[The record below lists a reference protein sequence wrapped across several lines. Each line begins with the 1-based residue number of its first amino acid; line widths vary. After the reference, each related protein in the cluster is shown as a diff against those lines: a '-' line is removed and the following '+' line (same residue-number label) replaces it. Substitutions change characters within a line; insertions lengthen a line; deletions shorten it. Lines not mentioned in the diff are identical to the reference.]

1 MNHSKKNKLT
11 NNTSCKSDL
20 NIDKSFFGEE
30 SLLIDSSAL
39 LSNLKFGQSVHY
51 DSSKQGWVVEQNLED
66 IIMNL
71 RDRATEKRFENMEFA
86 VDEKGRPDGIKNKQ
100 EMILTI
106 ASDIAES
113 ISEMV
118 FEEVKQILEKD
129 DWVDTKAME
138 MLKESMED

>member
-1 MNHSKKNKLT
+1 MSHSN
-11 NNTSCKSDL
+11 DEEA
-20 NIDKSFFGEE
+20 KSFFTGGG
-30 SLLIDSSAL
+30 LIDGAMLTNS
-39 LSNLKFGQSVHY
+39 LKFGQSVHY
-51 DSSKQGWVVEQNLED
+51 DSIKQDWVVESSLED
-66 IIMNL
+66 LIDEL
-71 RDRATEKRFENMEFA
+71 KDKATEKRFENMEFA

>member
-1 MNHSKKNKLT
+1 MNHSNEEEA
-11 NNTSCKSDL
+11 
-20 NIDKSFFGEE
+20 KSFFTGGG
-30 SLLIDSSAL
+30 LIDGAMLTNS
-39 LSNLKFGQSVHY
+39 LKFGQSVHY
-51 DSSKQGWVVEQNLED
+51 DSIKQDWVVEQSLED
-66 IIMNL
+66 LIDEL
-71 RDRATEKRFENMEFA
+71 KDKATEKRFENMEFA

-118 FEEVKQILEKD
+118 FEEAKQILEKD

>member
-1 MNHSKKNKLT
+1 MNHSN
-11 NNTSCKSDL
+11 DEEA
-20 NIDKSFFGEE
+20 KSFFTGGG
-30 SLLIDSSAL
+30 LIDGAMLTNS
-39 LSNLKFGQSVHY
+39 LKFGQSVHY
-51 DSSKQGWVVEQNLED
+51 DSIKQNWVVESSLED
-66 IIMNL
+66 LIDEL
-71 RDRATEKRFENMEFA
+71 KDKATEKRFENMEFA

>member
-1 MNHSKKNKLT
+1 MNHSN
-11 NNTSCKSDL
+11 DGEA
-20 NIDKSFFGEE
+20 KSFFKGQ
-30 SLLIDSSAL
+30 SIIDSAMLMNS
-39 LSNLKFGQSVHY
+39 LKFGQSVHY
-51 DSSKQGWVVEQNLED
+51 DSIKQDWIVEQSLED
-66 IIMNL
+66 LIDEL
-71 RDRATEKRFENMEFA
+71 KDKATEKRFENMEFA

-118 FEEVKQILEKD
+118 FEEAKQILEKD
-129 DWVDTKAME
+129 DWVDIKAME

>member
-1 MNHSKKNKLT
+1 MNHSNEEEA
-11 NNTSCKSDL
+11 
-20 NIDKSFFGEE
+20 KSFFTG
-30 SLLIDSSAL
+30 SGLIDGAMLTDS
-39 LSNLKFGQSVHY
+39 LKFGQRVHY
-51 DSSKQGWVVEQNLED
+51 DSIKQDWVVEQSLED
-66 IIMNL
+66 IIMDL
-71 RDRATEKRFENMEFA
+71 KDRATEKRFENMEFA

>member
-1 MNHSKKNKLT
+1 MNHSNEEEA
-11 NNTSCKSDL
+11 
-20 NIDKSFFGEE
+20 KSFFTGGGLMDVAMLTN
-30 SLLIDSSAL
+30 S
-39 LSNLKFGQSVHY
+39 LKFGQSVHY
-51 DSSKQGWVVEQNLED
+51 DSTKQGWVVEQSLED
-66 IIMNL
+66 LIDELKNK
-71 RDRATEKRFENMEFA
+71 ATEKRFENMEFA

>member
-1 MNHSKKNKLT
+1 MNHSN
-11 NNTSCKSDL
+11 DEEA
-20 NIDKSFFGEE
+20 KSFFSGE
-30 SLLIDSSAL
+30 SLIDGSTL
-39 LSNLKFGQSVHY
+39 MNNLKFGQSVHY
-51 DSSKQGWVVEQNLED
+51 DSIKQDWVVESSLED
-66 IIMNL
+66 LIDEL
-71 RDRATEKRFENMEFA
+71 KDKATEKRFENMEFA

>member
-1 MNHSKKNKLT
+1 MSRSKKNKLT
-11 NNTSCKSDL
+11 NNTSCESDL
-20 NIDKSFFGEE
+20 NIGKSFFGGEG
-30 SLLIDSSAL
+30 LLPDSSVL
-39 LSNLKFGQSVHY
+39 LRNLKFGQSVHY
-51 DSSKQGWVVEQNLED
+51 DSTKQDWVVEQSLED
-66 IIMNL
+66 IIMDF

>member
-1 MNHSKKNKLT
+1 MNHSNEEEA
-11 NNTSCKSDL
+11 
-20 NIDKSFFGEE
+20 KSFFTGDG
-30 SLLIDSSAL
+30 LIDGAMLTNS
-39 LSNLKFGQSVHY
+39 LKFGQSVHY
-51 DSSKQGWVVEQNLED
+51 DSTKQDWVVEQSLED
-66 IIMNL
+66 LI
-71 RDRATEKRFENMEFA
+71 DEFKDKATEKRFENMEFA

>member
-1 MNHSKKNKLT
+1 MNHSNEEEA
-11 NNTSCKSDL
+11 
-20 NIDKSFFGEE
+20 KSFFTGGG
-30 SLLIDSSAL
+30 LIDGAMLTNS
-39 LSNLKFGQSVHY
+39 LKFGQSVHY
-51 DSSKQGWVVEQNLED
+51 DSIKQDWVVEQSLED
-66 IIMNL
+66 LIDEL
-71 RDRATEKRFENMEFA
+71 KDKATEKRFENMEFA

>member
-1 MNHSKKNKLT
+1 MNHSNEEEAECFFGGERLIDGAMLT
-11 NNTSCKSDL
+11 NS
-20 NIDKSFFGEE
+20 
-30 SLLIDSSAL
+30 
-39 LSNLKFGQSVHY
+39 LKFGQSVHY
-51 DSSKQGWVVEQNLED
+51 DSIKQDWVVDSSLED
-66 IIMNL
+66 LIDEL
-71 RDRATEKRFENMEFA
+71 KDKATEKRFENMEFA

-100 EMILTI
+100 EIILTI

>member
-1 MNHSKKNKLT
+1 MSRSKKNELT
-11 NNTSCKSDL
+11 NNTSCKPDL
-20 NIDKSFFGEE
+20 NIEKSFFGEQN
-30 SLLIDSSAL
+30 LIDGSAL
-39 LSNLKFGQSVHY
+39 LKNLKFGQSVHY
-51 DSSKQGWVVEQNLED
+51 DSIKQEWVVENSLED
-66 IIMNL
+66 IIMEL
-71 RDRATEKRFENMEFA
+71 KDKATEKRFENMEFA

-118 FEEVKQILEKD
+118 FEEVKQILEQD
-129 DWVDTKAME
+129 DWIDTKAME

>member
-1 MNHSKKNKLT
+1 MNHSNEEEA
-11 NNTSCKSDL
+11 
-20 NIDKSFFGEE
+20 KSFFTGGG
-30 SLLIDSSAL
+30 LIDGAMLTNS
-39 LSNLKFGQSVHY
+39 LKFGQPVHY
-51 DSSKQGWVVEQNLED
+51 DSIKQDWVVDQSLED
-66 IIMNL
+66 LIDEL
-71 RDRATEKRFENMEFA
+71 KDKATEKRFENMEFA